1 MFVDFCGKFTPSH
14 NPVETVPIFFTDPVD
29 LSSHVALRLSP
40 TFHIF
45 FAYGCYY

>member
-1 MFVDFCGKFTPSH
+1 MFVYFCGKFTPSH
-14 NPVETVPIFFTDPVD
+14 NPVENAPIFFTGPVD
-29 LSSHVALRLSP
+29 LFSHGALGLSQ